1 MAIPGIARQSDISFV
16 KLHDWL
22 SVCIKAGHLRN
33 NSREGKFVE
42 CFIWNCWAEVLEE
55 CNNHR
60 YTAALLIAGPAEAA
74 AESRQ

>member
-1 MAIPGIARQSDISFV
+1 MTIESNTCSLELDG
-16 KLHDWL
+16 
-22 SVCIKAGHLRN
+22 
-33 NSREGKFVE
+33 NSRNCSSKE